1 MYYSPSEIE
10 QAVSVRES
18 KGTLLREVMDIESLI
33 ESGEINEAEEC
44 LKCGGDKDCHH
55 MESQKVNS
63 SLHSNSDILDA
74 YWDAI
79 LAEKNETRHL

>member
-1 MYYSPSEIE
+1 MYYSSSEIE

-44 LKCGGDKDCHH
+44 LKCGGDKDDHH
-55 MESQKVNS
+55 MQSQKVHDLDEYWAGVKVEKDENR
-63 SLHSNSDILDA
+63 SL
-74 YWDAI
+74 
-79 LAEKNETRHL
+79 

>member
-55 MESQKVNS
+55 MESQKVND
-63 SLHSNSDILDA
+63 LNE
-74 YWDAI
+74 YWKSVAD
-79 LAEKNETRHL
+79 EKNETRHL